1 MKKIKKIVSKIISLS
16 HVSVLGG
23 YLQFGLGYGPNQMWC
38 GGTSWSRFAIAI
50 GPLTFELYA
59 NSKSVNEFSIHL
71 NGTSHELECKFDWK
85 TVQHNYRKM
94 EGGNFNYKNNLLYSW
109 K

>member
-23 YLQFGLGYGPNQMWC
+23 YLQFGINYNPDSMSCGY
-38 GGTSWSRFAIAI
+38 TKFSRFAIAV

-71 NGTSHELECKFDWK
+71 NGTSHSIECKFDWK
-85 TVQHNYRKM
+85 TIQHNYRKW
-94 EGGNFNYKNNLLYSW
+94 EGGNFNFKNNLLYSW